1 MRKTGL
7 FWICILPPESCS
19 CQTMRAAFTVD
30 PSDSCHYMVVL
41 LIVSINNEFEDMFEV
56 FNSCSSSGGMP
67 KEIPSHP
74 EWFTQYVGPLFF
86 NEAFHIFSNEGRLQI
101 LAIDPKIEEAICFN
115 APEKSIYTRKNTHLG
130 LVGYQWSLSI
140 VGYHCSSVYIW
151 VLVDYSGQVW
161 EKHEIDLGILL
172 EIVIAP
178 REEAVIGEDVVL
190 VSSNCSNKDGEYQ
203 MNGEYYWY
211 HISSKRLTPKKYYW
225 NHISSKRLTPATE
238 EFKLGYKELWPF
250 RVTLNPCLRIDS
262 PT

>member
-1 MRKTGL
+1 
-7 FWICILPPESCS
+7 
-19 CQTMRAAFTVD
+19 
-30 PSDSCHYMVVL
+30 MV
-41 LIVSINNEFEDMFEV
+41 F
-56 FNSCSSSGGMP
+56 
-67 KEIPSHP
+67 
-74 EWFTQYVGPLFF
+74 
-86 NEAFHIFSNEGRLQI
+86 
-101 LAIDPKIEEAICFN
+101 
-115 APEKSIYTRKNTHLG
+115 
-130 LVGYQWSLSI
+130 
-140 VGYHCSSVYIW
+140 VYR
-151 VLVDYSGQVW
+151 QVW